1 MSASVATLNWQ
12 ILNPTQREVEFSIQC
27 IRTYFQAQLGKLPYS
42 FVHDVVAALIVEALL
57 YCRDMLSPE
66 DTKAFFLQLLPGLL
80 SNLQPLQEPAQQQL
94 QLQLQDSPLRG
105 PSTSLLAAIC
115 QLLGSQ
121 QYLQQ
126 VLHFAGHL
134 ANPAAPVNPK
144 ALEVLPNALSHNTC
158 VSHAKCMWSSG
169 LMVIRHTPIPCV
181 TGSLD

>member
-1 MSASVATLNWQ
+1 M
-12 ILNPTQREVEFSIQC
+12 
-27 IRTYFQAQLGKLPYS
+27 GKLPYS
-42 FVHDVVAALIVEALL
+42 FVHGVVTALIVEVSF

-80 SNLQPLQEPAQQQL
+80 SNLQPLQEPAQQQQ
-94 QLQLQDSPLRG
+94 QLQLQDSPLCG

-126 VLHFAGHL
+126 VLHFAGNL

-144 ALEVLPNALSHNTC
+144 ALEVLPNACFTSPCPTSPASHMQSAC
-158 VSHAKCMWSSG
+158 GHQG
-169 LMVIRHTPIPCV
+169 
-181 TGSLD
+181 